1 MLKLANITKTFG
13 GIKALKGVNL
23 EVAKGEIHAI
33 LGENGAGKSTLMK
46 VISGAYQFDDGQIF
60 VNDQEIISNTPQK
73 AKANGVAIIYQ
84 EFSLVPDLS
93 VTENLFIHRFS
104 TMRWIDWAALYQEAE
119 QLIQE
124 LGFQIDVRQ
133 NVSELSVAEQ
143 QIVEI
148 AKALSQR
155 VELLILDEPSAV
167 LGSEDVKLLFTML
180 KTLKKKGVSI
190 IYISHHLEELLTLS
204 DRITILKDG
213 LTIKTVFT
221 EDMTKDQLVTFM
233 VGRELNNLYPSKDQ
247 AIVRDQK
254 IDIKSL
260 VTALSGKP
268 ISFSVHKGEILGIG
282 GLVGSGRTE
291 VLESLFGASGVRLNK
306 IHLNDTIWSFKAPG
320 ESIAAGWAMLPEDRK
335 QKGAILDLSI
345 KDNISLG
352 NLDKITNRWGFINHK
367 QEQEIVQDLVKQLQ
381 IKVNDIHQP
390 ISALSGGNQ
399 QKVILGKWLNLS
411 PQVLLIDEPTRGV
424 DVGARAEIYQIIQ
437 SLADSGLYIIMV
449 SSDMEELIG
458 LSDRILVFKSGTL
471 QGELLRADF
480 SEDAILRLA
489 IGAH

>member
-190 IYISHHLEELLTLS
+190 NFMIQQFFFNGRIY
-204 DRITILKDG
+204 
-213 LTIKTVFT
+213 
-221 EDMTKDQLVTFM
+221 
-233 VGRELNNLYPSKDQ
+233 
-247 AIVRDQK
+247 
-254 IDIKSL
+254 
-260 VTALSGKP
+260 
-268 ISFSVHKGEILGIG
+268 
-282 GLVGSGRTE
+282 
-291 VLESLFGASGVRLNK
+291 
-306 IHLNDTIWSFKAPG
+306 
-320 ESIAAGWAMLPEDRK
+320 
-335 QKGAILDLSI
+335 
-345 KDNISLG
+345 
-352 NLDKITNRWGFINHK
+352 
-367 QEQEIVQDLVKQLQ
+367 VK
-381 IKVNDIHQP
+381 
-390 ISALSGGNQ
+390 
-399 QKVILGKWLNLS
+399 
-411 PQVLLIDEPTRGV
+411 
-424 DVGARAEIYQIIQ
+424 
-437 SLADSGLYIIMV
+437 V
-449 SSDMEELIG
+449 S
-458 LSDRILVFKSGTL
+458 
-471 QGELLRADF
+471 
-480 SEDAILRLA
+480 
-489 IGAH
+489 